1 VARGALTFGVDLA
14 PCRVYTV
21 SSFLKSRGGI
31 MSEKI
36 RQVAENRKARHDYF
50 IMERFEAGIELFG
63 TEVKS
68 LRAGKV
74 NLRDSFCT
82 VKDGQLYA
90 NGMHVSPYEQGNL
103 FNRDPLRPKR
113 LLMHKREI
121 SRLYGRIKQ
130 DGFALIPLSL
140 YFKGPYAK
148 LEIGLCKGKKQYD
161 KREAEAAR
169 DAKREIDARIKERMR

>member
-1 VARGALTFGVDLA
+1 
-14 PCRVYTV
+14 
-21 SSFLKSRGGI
+21 